1 MVHNHDIEANGASII
16 LAGGEKL
23 PPPTANPNEVDW
35 DGPDDPQNPLNWSV
49 ARRAVIVGMAMSIVF
64 STCLAASAIAPAI
77 PQMMKDFGSD
87 DEEAGTLVV
96 TIEIMGTAVGPL
108 FLAPLSE
115 LRGRRIVYNLAN
127 LGFCAFTI
135 GCALSPTFGG
145 LIALRFLQGAAAS
158 CSINNGGGTIA
169 DVVPPHRRGAVMST
183 FSMAFMLGPVV
194 GPIVGSYLAAA
205 AGWRWVFWLLL
216 ICTGTLGIIN
226 AIFTKET
233 YAPVLLE
240 RKAKRLQKETGNTA
254 LYVKGQRQL
263 PFPELMKRSFSRPIR
278 MLLFCPLITG
288 LSCYIA
294 FIYGVCY
301 LLFSTFSRVF
311 EQQYHYKPANLGLAY
326 LGLAV
331 GTFISLLIAGFV
343 SDKTYTFLTKKHGEE
358 KPEYRLR
365 GLLYGIIA
373 IPIGLV
379 MYGWTAEKKVHSA
392 VPIIATAFIGFG
404 NMFTFHPTQTYMIDA
419 YTKYASSAIAASS
432 VLRSLTGAL
441 LPLAGIPLYDRLGL
455 GWGNTLL
462 AFLSLAMGV
471 FPIVF
476 NKYGEGIRKKYSIEL
491 D

>member
-1 MVHNHDIEANGASII
+1 
-16 LAGGEKL
+16 
-23 PPPTANPNEVDW
+23 
-35 DGPDDPQNPLNWSV
+35 
-49 ARRAVIVGMAMSIVF
+49 
-64 STCLAASAIAPAI
+64 
-77 PQMMKDFGSD
+77 
-87 DEEAGTLVV
+87 
-96 TIEIMGTAVGPL
+96 MGTAVGPL

-127 LGFCAFTI
+127 LGFCAFTV
-135 GCALSPTFGG
+135 GCALSPTLGG

-169 DVVPPHRRGAVMST
+169 DIVPIHRRGAAMSL
-183 FSMAFMLGPVV
+183 FSMAFMSGPVI
-194 GPIVGSYLAAA
+194 GPLVGSYLAAA

-216 ICTGTLGIIN
+216 IFTGTLGIIN
-226 AIFTKET
+226 AVFTKET
-233 YAPVLLE
+233 YTPVLLE
-240 RKAKRLQKETGNTA
+240 RKARKLQKETGNTA
-254 LYVKGQRQL
+254 LYAKGQRQL
-263 PFPELMKRSFSRPIR
+263 PFPALMRRSFSRPIR

-294 FIYGVCY
+294 FVYGVSY

-311 EQQYHYKPANLGLAY
+311 EEQYRFSPANLGLAY

-331 GTFISLLIAGFV
+331 GSFISLLIAGFV
-343 SDKTYTFLTKKHGEE
+343 SDKTYMYLTKKHGEA

-365 GLLYGIIA
+365 GLLYGIVA

-379 MYGWTAEKKVHSA
+379 MYGWTAEKKIHSS

-432 VLRSLTGAL
+432 ILRSLAGAL
-441 LPLAGIPLYDRLGL
+441 LPLAGNPMYDRLGL
-455 GWGNTLL
+455 GWGNALL
-462 AFLSLAMGV
+462 AFLALGIGMLPL
-471 FPIVF
+471 FF
-476 NKYGEGIRKKYSIEL
+476 NKYGEAIRKKYAIDL